1 MRVRRI
7 CYVVMLIGCLISA
20 PARAELTCNKWFEYS
35 RRAHLSHG
43 PSEDVA
49 SANAAIAATFETI
62 QVLREELAKRAGSPE
77 PRHHVLSDMVATVLA
92 GCSRNVEAPVA
103 DVLREVRDTLI
114 SLEVGTYPTNQGKR

>member
-1 MRVRRI
+1 MRI
-7 CYVVMLIGCLISA
+7 CYVAMLIGCLISE

-49 SANAAIAATFETI
+49 SANAAIAATLETI

-77 PRHHVLSDMVATVLA
+77 PRPYVLSDMVVTVLA
-92 GCSRNVEAPVA
+92 GCSKNVQAPVA
-103 DVLREVRDTLI
+103 DVLRQVRDTLI
-114 SLEVGTYPTNQGKR
+114 SLEVGTYPINEGKR

>member
-1 MRVRRI
+1 MRLMRI
-7 CYVVMLIGCLISA
+7 CYVAMLIGCLISE

-49 SANAAIAATFETI
+49 SANAAIAATLETI

-77 PRHHVLSDMVATVLA
+77 PRPYVLSDMVVTVLA
-92 GCSRNVEAPVA
+92 GCSKNVQAPVA
-103 DVLREVRDTLI
+103 DVLRQVRDTLI
-114 SLEVGTYPTNQGKR
+114 SLEVGTYPINEGKR